1 MGNVN
6 QTYFDRVRYTLYSKS
21 QGSLTITEPIGWT
34 SDEKELARHEQYHG
48 IISRFSNSSKFI
60 GDGKDYIQLIYD
72 IEGINAEIELKREEK
87 HPKTDVW
94 TLSYSG
100 YLDLSTW
107 ETENDQLSV
116 KFNSGGIEQSL
127 KARES
132 EQVEIDRTTTIDGKN
147 ISELEPITV
156 ALEGRR
162 IFLKTKYNVSGVENT
177 ALMYNQT
184 NGQTRGKTAPVPLK
198 IINKSHE
205 SAQDPIVGTQRGDD
219 SWDRA
224 GNGENSLMFF
234 AISDRDRS
242 LRVRLRVSF
251 KVNILQF
258 DDINF
263 FRFWVRLATYKGSND
278 YIFKEN
284 RILFNDDNYNRLHLK
299 TFTVNFD
306 KTINILAGES
316 LALVFDQ
323 NMDGDN
329 GNSAHLEIKL
339 ENIESE
345 VFIDEDSFYEKST
358 TKAILSHELLNR
370 LVTIGTNKEKSFYSD
385 FLGRTDLGYPADGP
399 GSMTGVTHGFWV
411 RGFDK
416 LPIPS
421 ENPKV
426 ENLFKPLTTS
436 FKEAVSS
443 LDAVWNV
450 GIGIETIGF
459 RERVRLEELSYF
471 YNNYVTIRLPF
482 QVKNVKRSVAA
493 NYYYS
498 GLEFGSEKGGDY
510 QEACGLDEYN
520 TKSTFTTVISRV
532 KEIYSKVSKYR
543 SDSYG
548 MEFARRK
555 PKSLN
560 DTEDTP
566 YDTDNFM
573 MDLKR
578 HLPERI
584 VKIPF
589 TNLTIKLPAVFKQR
603 EWQDDFDKE
612 PTGVFNPET
621 ATNLRFSPF
630 NCLMRHSWWF
640 SGGFKKYATDYV
652 RYGSSIAN
660 SQLKTKLAGK
670 NEYSENGNIINSELM
685 KSRFFPE
692 WVEFEHICNFEIMQ
706 MVEGKT
712 IVLGKEIM
720 NFYGLV
726 EFINERNEKEKGF
739 LFNLKPN
746 GKGQFKVLKA
756 NR

>member
-1 MGNVN
+1 MGNIN
-6 QTYFDRVRYTLYSKS
+6 PAYFDRVRYTLYNKS
-21 QGSLTITEPIGWT
+21 QGSIIITEPIGWT

-60 GDGKDYIQLIYD
+60 GDGKDFIQLIYD

-87 HPKTDVW
+87 HPQTDVW

-107 ETENDQLSV
+107 ETENDQISV

-132 EQVEIDRTTTIDGKN
+132 EQVEIDRTTTIDGKT
-147 ISELEPITV
+147 IAALEPIIV
-156 ALEGRR
+156 ALDGRR
-162 IFLKTKYNVSGVENT
+162 IFLKTKYDVNEVENT
-177 ALMYNQT
+177 ARLYNQT
-184 NGQTRGKTAPVPLK
+184 NGQTRGSTTPVPLK
-198 IINKSHE
+198 LVNQSHE
-205 SAQDPIVGTQRGDD
+205 AAQSPIVSTLVGGDTWNR
-219 SWDRA
+219 S
-224 GNGENSLMFF
+224 GNGETGLMFF
-234 AISDRDRS
+234 AISDRDRI
-242 LRVRLRVSF
+242 LNIKLNVTF
-251 KVNILQF
+251 KVNFLQF

-263 FRFWVRLATYKGSND
+263 FRFWLRLATYKDASD
-278 YIFKEN
+278 YVFKEN
-284 RILFNDDNYNRLHLK
+284 RMLFTDDSYSRLNGK
-299 TFTVNFD
+299 TFSVNFD
-306 KTINILAGES
+306 ETVTVLAGES
-316 LALVFDQ
+316 LGLVFDQ
-323 NMDGDN
+323 NFDGAN
-329 GNSAHLEIKL
+329 GHSAHLEIQL
-339 ENIESE
+339 ENIVSSLFLE
-345 VFIDEDSFYEKST
+345 EDSFYEKST
-358 TKAILSHELLNR
+358 TKAILPHELLDR

-385 FLGRTDLGYPADGP
+385 FLGRTDIGYPVDGP
-399 GSMTGVTHGFWV
+399 GALTGVTHGFWI

-416 LPIPS
+416 LPIPT
-421 ENPKV
+421 EVPKV

-436 FKEAVSS
+436 FKDAVGS

-459 RERVRLEELSYF
+459 RERVRLEELSFF
-471 YNNYVTIRLPF
+471 YNNNVTIRLPF
-482 QVKNVKRSVAA
+482 QVKNVKRSVAT

-520 TKSTFTTVISRV
+520 TKSTFTTIINRV
-532 KEIYSKVSKYR
+532 KEIYSRVSKYR
-543 SDSYG
+543 PDSYG

-555 PKSLN
+555 PKLLN

-578 HLPERI
+578 GITSIFE
-584 VKIPF
+584 
-589 TNLTIKLPAVFKQR
+589 QR
-603 EWQDDFDKE
+603 KWQDDFEKE

-630 NCLMRHSWWF
+630 NCLLRHSWWF
-640 SGGFKKYATDYV
+640 GGGFKKYATDYV
-652 RYGSSIAN
+652 RYGSSVAN
-660 SQLKTKLAGK
+660 SQLKTKLIGK
-670 NEYSENGNIINSELM
+670 NEYAENGNCVNSELM

-692 WVEFEHICNFEIMQ
+692 WIEFEHICNFSIIQ
-706 MVEGKT
+706 MVEGT
-712 IVLGKEIM
+712 SVILGKEIR

-746 GKGQFKVLKA
+746 GKGQWKVLKS